1 MGFFSAF
8 ANYQQSMTFTSSSA
22 SRVGRSVKASTNC
35 PVKAQLQLN

>member
-22 SRVGRSVKASTNC
+22 FYSKEAVITVSSFTLLKS
-35 PVKAQLQLN
+35 KF